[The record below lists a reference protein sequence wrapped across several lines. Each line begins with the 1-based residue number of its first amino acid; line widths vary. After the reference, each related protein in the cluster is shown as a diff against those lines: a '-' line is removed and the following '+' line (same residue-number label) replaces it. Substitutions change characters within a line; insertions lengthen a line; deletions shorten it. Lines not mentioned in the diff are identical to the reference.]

1 MSDESQ
7 TKPTLET
14 ILERL
19 QDFRASVEHRLT
31 SVEQR
36 LTSVEHRL
44 TSVEPRFGVIEQQ
57 LENMDIRFDRL
68 EGLADKTHS
77 EVMYLRADFKEFKS
91 RFKEPA

>member
-1 MSDESQ
+1 MSDESP
-7 TKPTLET
+7 TKPTIET

-19 QDFRASVEHRLT
+19 QDFRALVEHSLTSVEHNLKSVEHRF
-31 SVEQR
+31 
-36 LTSVEHRL
+36 TSVEHRL
-44 TSVEPRFGVIEQQ
+44 GVIEQQ

>member
-19 QDFRASVEHRLT
+19 QDFRASVE
-31 SVEQR
+31 QR
-36 LTSVEHRL
+36 LTSVEHHL
-44 TSVEPRFGVIEQQ
+44 TSVEHLFTSVEHRRGVIEQQ

-68 EGLADKTHS
+68 EGFVDKTHS
-77 EVMYLRADFKEFKS
+77 EVMYMRADFKEFKS

>member
-1 MSDESQ
+1 MSDEPQ
-7 TKPTLET
+7 TKPTIET

-19 QDFRASVEHRLT
+19 QDFRASVER
-31 SVEQR
+31 
-36 LTSVEHRL
+36 
-44 TSVEPRFGVIEQQ
+44 RFDVIEQQ

-68 EGLADKTHS
+68 EGFVDKTHS

>member
-1 MSDESQ
+1 MSDESP
-7 TKPTLET
+7 TKPTIET

-19 QDFRASVEHRLT
+19 QDFRASVEHRLD
-31 SVEQR
+31 
-36 LTSVEHRL
+36 
-44 TSVEPRFGVIEQQ
+44 VIEQQ

-77 EVMYLRADFKEFKS
+77 EVMYLRADFKELKS